1 METTKT
7 ILISGAN
14 GKFNEIS
21 GLENCGTKKG
31 SVILKD
37 VVFDDQTELWMG
49 YETPLKKEGTVTIE
63 EKDESGKTVKTW
75 KLSNSRAL
83 QFQTI
88 DHLENDGP
96 SFKSIEL
103 SHEGCT
109 VEEN

>member
-1 METTKT
+1 MKT
-7 ILISGAN
+7 IHISGAN

-21 GLENCGTKKG
+21 GLENCGTTNG
-31 SVILKD
+31 SVTLKD
-37 VVFDDQTELWMG
+37 VVFEDQTELWSG
-49 YETPLKKEGTVTIE
+49 FGTPLENKGTVTIQ
-63 EKDESGKTVKTW
+63 EKDNNGKTVKTW

-103 SHEGCT
+103 SHEGIT
-109 VEEN
+109 VE